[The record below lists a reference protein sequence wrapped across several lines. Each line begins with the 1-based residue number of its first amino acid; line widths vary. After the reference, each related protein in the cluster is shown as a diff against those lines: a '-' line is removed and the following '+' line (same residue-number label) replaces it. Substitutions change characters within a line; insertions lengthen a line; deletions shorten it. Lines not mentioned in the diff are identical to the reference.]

1 MVDAVIGA
9 VIMVVATTS
18 LLLAVEVTEDAFR
31 GAGRYPVS
39 NVEKKR
45 LGDLRNS
52 LLDRPNASGEGQMSQ
67 EILFGL
73 EFIDNI
79 RSRVVDPLPKQYLK
93 DDEI

>member
-18 LLLAVEVTEDAFR
+18 LLLAVEVAEDAFR

-39 NVEKKR
+39 KVEEKL

-52 LLDRPNASGEGQMSQ
+52 LLDRPNVIGEGQISRK
-67 EILFGL
+67 ISSGL
-73 EFIDNI
+73 ELIDNI
-79 RSRVVDPLPKQYLK
+79 RTSVFDALPKQYLD
-93 DDEI
+93 DDES